1 MCPGETIEV
10 TSPAASATPAASAAT
25 SPPGDPVDSAQ
36 ASTINSSKEASAANS
51 LAAAA
56 ASSKRTPRIRFGA
69 TTVNG
74 RLNPT
79 QIQASVRARW
89 SKFLR
94 CYDEKAESNPNLA
107 GRVSMRFVIGR
118 DGLVKN
124 VSNGGST
131 LPDPDVI
138 SCVQRVFFAICFD
151 HPDGGIVTVVYPIM
165 FDP

>member
-25 SPPGDPVDSAQ
+25 SPTGDPGDSAQ
-36 ASTINSSKEASAANS
+36 ASNIISSKQASAANS
-51 LAAAA
+51 LAADA
-56 ASSKRTPRIRFGA
+56 ASPKHTPRMRFGA

-74 RLNPT
+74 RLKPE
-79 QIQASVRARW
+79 QIQVSVRARW

-107 GRVSMRFVIGR
+107 GLVSMRLVIGR
-118 DGLVKN
+118 DGLVTN
-124 VSNGGST
+124 ASDRGST

-138 SCVQRVFFAICFD
+138 SCVQRVFYAICFP
-151 HPDGGIVTVVYPIM
+151 HPEDGIVTVVYPIM
-165 FDP
+165 FGS